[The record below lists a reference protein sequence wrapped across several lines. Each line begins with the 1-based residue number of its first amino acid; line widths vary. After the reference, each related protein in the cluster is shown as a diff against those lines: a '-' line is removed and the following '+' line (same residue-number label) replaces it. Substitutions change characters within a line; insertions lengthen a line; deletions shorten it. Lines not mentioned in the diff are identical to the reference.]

1 MIEIYF
7 KTIRDEHFQQ
17 IQDFRVGSWIHV
29 EKASMEDLNKICDLT
44 GLEISDLQDSLDK
57 YENPR
62 IELKDNNTIIFVR
75 HPSSVEEGLHTS
87 TMAVIL
93 TPSYFITISPHE
105 SKLIEKIVK
114 FRLKVASTQK
124 SKLLFYLL
132 LQITQHFSN
141 NIKAVRHAVID
152 QEKKI
157 KNINNAA
164 IVMLTKNEDILNQYL
179 STLVPLRNLLEAITS
194 GRYVQLYE
202 KDYDI
207 LQDLLIA
214 IRQAEDLCSVNVK
227 SIRSLRDS
235 YQILF
240 TNDVNK
246 TIKLLTA
253 ITIIFTI
260 PTIIASIYGMNVRLP
275 LEKNPYAFLIIMNIT
290 ILLCIVSIILFVRKR
305 WL

>member
-7 KTIRDEHFQQ
+7 KTIRDDHFQQ

-29 EKASMEDLNKICDLT
+29 ENATMEDLNKICDLT
-44 GLEISDLQDSLDK
+44 SLEMSDLQDSLDK

-87 TMAVIL
+87 TMAVVL

-114 FRLKVASTQK
+114 YRLKVASTQK

-132 LQITQHFSN
+132 LQITQHFTN

-179 STLVPLRNLLEAITS
+179 SALVPLHNLLEVVTS
-194 GRYVQLYE
+194 GRYVHLYE

-214 IRQAEDLCSVNVK
+214 IRQAEDLCRVNVK